1 MNKKKNIKEEKKK
14 TTAKE
19 IKFSENII
27 PAMYFGFKIKEPVE
41 VINED
46 LKITKALYK
55 EKGFLH
61 DNLFPIE
68 EMAAN
73 LRYFKER
80 DTESMSPLLMINEGV
95 SAGPH
100 NKHRKKTGEEI
111 INLHIIGVETSIA
124 EALAIKTTEAILH
137 ENGYKNVYFKINDLG
152 GKSAQTKYLKEG
164 TNYFRK
170 YIINLTPDDRQLFKN
185 SLHCL
190 ITESKNIEDELF
202 QNAPKP
208 MDFLGDETRKNL
220 SELLEFLEALETP
233 HEINSFLLGDP
244 NYSSDTIFEVSDENT
259 GKVLGYGTRYDLL
272 SKKIGMR
279 KDIPALSVMIRVKK
293 GKTASPKKIKKL
305 SEPVFFLI
313 QVGYTAKIKALKI
326 IDDLRKAGIP
336 VKHAIY
342 RDKLSS
348 QIIFAKKY
356 EHGYDL
362 IIGHKESI
370 ENCVIVR
377 DSQGRSQKTVKIPEL
392 VEYLKSLK

>member
-1 MNKKKNIKEEKKK
+1 MSKKEQKKEMKKKDVKETK
-14 TTAKE
+14 
-19 IKFSENII
+19 ISENII
-27 PAMYFGFKIKEPVE
+27 PAIYFGFKVTEPVE
-41 VINED
+41 VVPED
-46 LKITKALYK
+46 IRLAKTLYK

-61 DNLFPIE
+61 NNLFPIE
-68 EMAAN
+68 ELVAN

-80 DTESMSPLLMINEGV
+80 DQDAMSPLLAINEGL
-95 SAGPH
+95 SSGSH
-100 NKHRKKTGEEI
+100 NKHRNKAGEEI
-111 INLHIIGVETSIA
+111 INLHIVGVETSIA

-152 GKSAQTKYLKEG
+152 GKTAQSKFLKEG
-164 TNYFRK
+164 TAYFRK
-170 YIINLTPDDRQLFKN
+170 YIVNLTPDDRQLFKE
-185 SLHCL
+185 SLYHL
-190 ITESKNIEDELF
+190 ITGSKNLEDELF

-233 HEINSFLLGDP
+233 HEINGFLLGDP
-244 NYSSDTIFEVSDENT
+244 NYSSDTVFEVIDENT
-259 GKVLGYGTRYDLL
+259 CKVLAYGTRYDSLAR
-272 SKKIGMR
+272 KIGIR
-279 KDIPALSVMIRVKK
+279 KDIPALSVMIRAKK
-293 GKTASPKKIKKL
+293 TKL
-305 SEPVFFLI
+305 AGPRLVHKVQEPALFLI

-326 IDDLRKAGIP
+326 IDDLRKAGIA

-356 EHGYDL
+356 PHAYDL

-377 DSQGRSQKTVKIPEL
+377 DSQGRSQKTVKISEL
-392 VEYLKSLK
+392 VEHLKSLK

>member
-1 MNKKKNIKEEKKK
+1 MSKKEPK
-14 TTAKE
+14 KE
-19 IKFSENII
+19 IKNKDSKEIKISENII
-27 PAMYFGFKIKEPVE
+27 PAIYFGFRLNNPTEVTAEDIK
-41 VINED
+41 
-46 LKITKALYK
+46 LSKTLYR
-55 EKGFLH
+55 EKNFLH
-61 DNLFPIE
+61 NNLFPIE
-68 EMAAN
+68 ELVAQ
-73 LRYFKER
+73 LRYFKDREE
-80 DTESMSPLLMINEGV
+80 DSMSPLLAINEGV
-95 SAGPH
+95 ASGTH
-100 NKHRKKTGEEI
+100 NKHRNKPNEEL

-152 GKSAQTKYLKEG
+152 GKSAQSKFLKEG
-164 TNYFRK
+164 TAYFRK
-170 YIINLTPDDRQLFKN
+170 YIVNLTPDDRQLFKQ
-185 SLHCL
+185 SLYHL
-190 ITESKNIEDELF
+190 ISESKNLDDELF

-233 HEINSFLLGDP
+233 HEINGFLLGDP
-244 NYSSDTIFEVSDENT
+244 NYSSDTIFEVIDENSC
-259 GKVLGYGTRYDLL
+259 KVLAYGTRYDSLAR
-272 SKKIGMR
+272 KIGIR
-279 KDIPALSVMIRVKK
+279 KDIPALSVMIKTKK
-293 GKTASPKKIKKL
+293 TKLASPRTINKVR
-305 SEPVFFLI
+305 EPIFFLI

-336 VKHAIY
+336 IKHAIY

-356 EHGYDL
+356 PHSYDL

-392 VEYLKSLK
+392 VEYLKNIK

>member
-1 MNKKKNIKEEKKK
+1 MPKKQNKKEQKIKKV
-14 TTAKE
+14 KE
-19 IKFSENII
+19 IKVSENLV
-27 PAMYFGFKIKEPVE
+27 PAIYFGFKISEPVE
-41 VINED
+41 VTNDDIK
-46 LKITKALYK
+46 LTKSLYK

-61 DNLFPIE
+61 ENLFPIE
-68 EMAAN
+68 ELAAY

-80 DTESMSPLLMINEGV
+80 DGEAMSPLLIINEGF
-95 SAGPH
+95 SSGSH
-100 NKHRKKTGEEI
+100 NKHRKKTNEEFV
-111 INLHIIGVETSIA
+111 NLHIIGVETSIA

-137 ENGYKNVYFKINDLG
+137 ENGNKNVYFKINDLG

-164 TNYFRK
+164 TAYFRK
-170 YIINLTPDDRQLFKN
+170 YIVNLTPDDRQLFKH
-185 SLHCL
+185 SLHKL
-190 ITESKNIEDELF
+190 ITETKNIEDELF

-233 HEINSFLLGDP
+233 HEINNFLIGDP
-244 NYSSDTIFEVSDENT
+244 NYSSDTVFEVSDENT
-259 GKVLGYGTRYDLL
+259 GKILGYGTRYDLL
-272 SKKIGMR
+272 GKKIGMR

-293 GKTASPKKIKKL
+293 TKLASPKKIKKVT
-305 SEPVFFLI
+305 EPEFFLI

-326 IDDLRKAGIP
+326 IDDLRQAGIA
-336 VKHAIY
+336 VKHTIY

-348 QIIFAKKY
+348 QIISSKKY

-377 DSQGRSQKTVKIPEL
+377 DSQGRSQKTVKISEIAQ
-392 VEYLKSLK
+392 YLKSLK

>member
-1 MNKKKNIKEEKKK
+1 MIKKKKEKNKKEKKEVK
-14 TTAKE
+14 
-19 IKFSENII
+19 ISESII
-27 PAMYFGFKIKEPVE
+27 PAIYFGFKISSPKEV
-41 VINED
+41 VGED

-55 EKGFLH
+55 EKGYLH
-61 DNLFPIE
+61 ENLFPIE
-68 EMAAN
+68 ELVAN

-80 DTESMSPLLMINEGV
+80 EGESMSPLLIINEGF
-95 SAGPH
+95 SSGPH
-100 NKHRKKTGEEI
+100 NKHRKKTNEES

-152 GKSAQTKYLKEG
+152 GKYAQTKFLKEG
-164 TNYFRK
+164 TAYFRK
-170 YIINLTPDDRQLFKN
+170 YIINLTPEDRQLFKH
-185 SLHCL
+185 SLHKL

-233 HEINSFLLGDP
+233 HEISSFLLGDP
-244 NYSSDTIFEVSDENT
+244 NYSSDTVFEVSDENT
-259 GKVLGYGTRYDLL
+259 GKILGYGTRYDLL

-279 KDIPALSVMIRVKK
+279 KDIPALSVMIRTKK
-293 GKTASPKKIKKL
+293 AKLANPNKIKKVID
-305 SEPVFFLI
+305 PVFFLI

-356 EHGYDL
+356 DHKYDL

-377 DSQGRSQKTVKIPEL
+377 DSQGRSQKTVKMIEL
-392 VEYLKSLK
+392 AQYLKSLK